1 MALSVGG
8 PQPVEART
16 GRHQQ
21 RYAASG
27 ERLGGQPDPGL
38 RLCSCI
44 PVRIKSGV
52 GPEPHVDV
60 LMISSRGGKGLCF
73 PKGGWESDETV
84 DNAARRE
91 TVEEAGV
98 RGILEVTAHQYD
110 WRHHP
115 LGVLE
120 EPMLG
125 VFPFQS
131 GKPGNHTNSAHGG
144 KCIAY
149 MYVLHVEEE
158 LATWPESLERERFW
172 LPLVNA
178 VNSCRHSWMRQALID
193 WVRHRGWHHVL
204 QQAEE
209 QAAQS
214 AAAIASVKVCRQEEG
229 GQQGEGCSGTP
240 STPSSKQATCC
251 SKEAAHKE
259 QHIAHCPQ
267 PHTVSA
273 VSAGST
279 GSQGPGDWGHA
290 VLDVCD
296 TSNSHGLMRSSIT
309 AEGS

>member
-1 MALSVGG
+1 MSTSASAAATSCQSSAVSCQSTAAMALSVGG

-27 ERLGGQPDPGL
+27 ERLVAG
-38 RLCSCI
+38 CI

-98 RGILEVTAHQYD
+98 RGI
-110 WRHHP
+110 
-115 LGVLE
+115 LE

-267 PHTVSA
+267 PHAVSA

>member
-1 MALSVGG
+1 MSTSASAAATSCQSSAVSCQSTAAMALSVGG

-27 ERLGGQPDPGL
+27 ERLVAG
-38 RLCSCI
+38 CI

-98 RGILEVTAHQYD
+98 RGILE
-110 WRHHP
+110 
-115 LGVLE
+115 
-120 EPMLG
+120 
-125 VFPFQS
+125 
-131 GKPGNHTNSAHGG
+131 
-144 KCIAY
+144 
-149 MYVLHVEEE
+149 
-158 LATWPESLERERFW
+158 

-251 SKEAAHKE
+251 SKEAAHEE
-259 QHIAHCPQ
+259 QHIAHCLQ
-267 PHTVSA
+267 PHAVSA

>member
-27 ERLGGQPDPGL
+27 ERLVAG
-38 RLCSCI
+38 CI

-98 RGILEVTAHQYD
+98 RGI
-110 WRHHP
+110 
-115 LGVLE
+115 LE

-214 AAAIASVKVCRQEEG
+214 AAAIASVKVCRQEEE

-259 QHIAHCPQ
+259 QHTAHCPQ
-267 PHTVSA
+267 PHAVSA